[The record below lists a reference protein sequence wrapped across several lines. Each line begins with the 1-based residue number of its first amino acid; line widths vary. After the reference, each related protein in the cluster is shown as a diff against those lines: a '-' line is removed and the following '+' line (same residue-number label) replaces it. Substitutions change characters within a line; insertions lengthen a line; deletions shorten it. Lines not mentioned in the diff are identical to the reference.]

1 MTATET
7 GEALFPLTADERVGA
22 IRAVLEQAIE
32 KAETRADKAA
42 AKVAAAER
50 ELAEF
55 DAAIA
60 AVKAEKE
67 EGVAL

>member
-1 MTATET
+1 M
-7 GEALFPLTADERVGA
+7 
-22 IRAVLEQAIE
+22 LEQAIE